1 MKWPLLATLLLAGC
15 GGSATSP
22 ARSQAEIVIPT
33 QSGRDTRDDAPPPR
47 AEPIEAVDR
56 TEFWQVV
63 LGSGVNVAWPVQRFI
78 NLWLDAVGAGA
89 DVVNSD
95 ELRTA
100 IRDRERQLKKSLA
113 RLANP
118 HALEMW
124 RGDAGVARFDFRWRV
139 GRSAVNDIATGLQAA

>member
-1 MKWPLLATLLLAGC
+1 MSRVLQPSSVVGQKQVAQRCSAGC
-15 GGSATSP
+15 LIGFDP
-22 ARSQAEIVIPT
+22 
-33 QSGRDTRDDAPPPR
+33 
-47 AEPIEAVDR
+47 
-56 TEFWQVV
+56 
-63 LGSGVNVAWPVQRFI
+63 
-78 NLWLDAVGAGA
+78 
-89 DVVNSD
+89 D

-100 IRDRERQLKKSLA
+100 ISDRERQLKKSLA